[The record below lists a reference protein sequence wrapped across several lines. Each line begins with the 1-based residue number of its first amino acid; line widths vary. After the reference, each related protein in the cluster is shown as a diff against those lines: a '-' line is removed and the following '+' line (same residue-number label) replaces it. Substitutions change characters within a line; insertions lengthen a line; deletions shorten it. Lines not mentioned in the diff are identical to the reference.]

1 MVFTINGYTRKCKDS
16 LGGLKKVYL
25 FPYVKYS
32 RSQIVLNGNILV
44 TYPNTNIYEFEV
56 ETNPSVSQTQSEEN
70 GGKYFS
76 ISLSLDLTNTLGY
89 DFEKVLNKDYNI
101 IIEDRNGKLRF
112 LGNRNGLECISLN
125 YDTGGSK
132 NSFSGLK
139 LSFEGKEENEA
150 WFINDLQ
157 NAGFIINGSEPIL
170 SSTSILS
177 STNLISSIYT
187 I

>member
-1 MVFTINGYTRKCKDS
+1 MVFIISGYTRKCKDS

-32 RSQIVLNGNILV
+32 RSQIILNGNILV
-44 TYPNTNIYEFEV
+44 SYPDTTIYEFEV
-56 ETNPSVSQTQSEEN
+56 ETNPNVNQTQSEDA
-70 GGKYFS
+70 GGKFFS
-76 ISLSLDLTNTLGY
+76 ISLSLDLPNTLGN
-89 DFEKVLNKDYNI
+89 DFQKVLNKDYNI

-112 LGNRNGLECISLN
+112 LGNRNGLECTSLN
-125 YDTGGSK
+125 YDTGSSK
-132 NSFSGLK
+132 NSFNGLK

-150 WFINDLQ
+150 WFINDLSS
-157 NAGFIINGSEPIL
+157 AGFIIIGTQPIL
-170 SSTSILS
+170 SSTNILA

>member
-1 MVFTINGYTRKCKDS
+1 MVFTISGYNRKRKDS

-32 RSQIVLNGNILV
+32 RSQIILNDNILV
-44 TYPNTNIYEFEV
+44 TYPSTTIYEFEV

-70 GGKYFS
+70 GGKFFS
-76 ISLSLDLTNTLGY
+76 ISLSLDLPNTLGY

-112 LGNRNGLECISLN
+112 LGNRNGLECTSLN
-125 YDTGGSK
+125 YDTGSSK
-132 NSFSGLK
+132 NSFNGLK

-150 WFINDLQ
+150 WFINNLAS
-157 NAGFIINGSEPIL
+157 AGFDIFGQGEFLLQENGDFLLQENGFKIIL
-170 SSTSILS
+170 
-177 STNLISSIYT
+177 
-187 I
+187 

>member
-1 MVFTINGYTRKCKDS
+1 MVFTISGYTRKCKDS

-44 TYPNTNIYEFEV
+44 TYPNTTIYEFEV

-76 ISLSLDLTNTLGY
+76 ISLSLDLPNTLGY
-89 DFEKVLNKDYNI
+89 DFQKVLNKDYNI

-112 LGNRNGLECISLN
+112 LGNRNGLECTSLN
-125 YDTGGSK
+125 YDTGSSK

-150 WFINDLQ
+150 WFINDLSS
-157 NAGFIINGSEPIL
+157 AGFIIIGTQPIL
-170 SSTSILS
+170 SSTNILA

>member
-1 MVFTINGYTRKCKDS
+1 MVFTINGYTRKCKYS

-44 TYPNTNIYEFEV
+44 TYPITTIYEFEV

-76 ISLSLDLTNTLGY
+76 ISLSLDLPNTLGY
-89 DFEKVLNKDYNI
+89 DFQKVLNKDYNI
-101 IIEDRNGKLRF
+101 IVEDRNGKLRF
-112 LGNRNGLECISLN
+112 LGNRNGLECTSLN
-125 YDTGGSK
+125 YDTGSSK

-150 WFINDLQ
+150 WFINDLYD
-157 NAGFIINGSEPIL
+157 AGFDIYNGIDELLQENGDLLLQENGFKIIL
-170 SSTSILS
+170 
-177 STNLISSIYT
+177 
-187 I
+187 

>member
-1 MVFTINGYTRKCKDS
+1 MVFTISGYTRKCKDS

-44 TYPNTNIYEFEV
+44 TYPNTTIYEFEV

-76 ISLSLDLTNTLGY
+76 ISLSLDLPNTLGY
-89 DFEKVLNKDYNI
+89 DFQKVLNKDYNI

-112 LGNRNGLECISLN
+112 LGNRNGLECTSLN
-125 YDTGGSK
+125 YDTGSSK

-139 LSFEGKEENEA
+139 LTFEGKEEGEA
-150 WFINDLQ
+150 WFINYLE
-157 NAGFIINGSEPIL
+157 NAGFYIFGQGEFLLQENGDFLLQEDGFKIL
-170 SSTSILS
+170 L
-177 STNLISSIYT
+177 
-187 I
+187 

>member
-1 MVFTINGYTRKCKDS
+1 MVFTISGYNRKCKNS

-44 TYPNTNIYEFEV
+44 SYPGTTIYEFEV

-76 ISLSLDLTNTLGY
+76 ISLSLDLPNTLGY

-101 IIEDRNGKLRF
+101 IVEDRNGKLRF
-112 LGNRNGLECISLN
+112 LGNRNGLECTYLKH
-125 YDTGGSK
+125 DTGSSK
-132 NSFSGLK
+132 NSFNGLK

-150 WFINDLQ
+150 WFINDLLS
-157 NAGFIINGSEPIL
+157 AGFSIFGEDEFLLQENGDFLLQENGFKIL
-170 SSTSILS
+170 L
-177 STNLISSIYT
+177 
-187 I
+187 

>member
-32 RSQIVLNGNILV
+32 RSQIILNGNILV
-44 TYPNTNIYEFEV
+44 SYPDTTIYEFEV
-56 ETNPSVSQTQSEEN
+56 ETNPSVSQTQSTDA
-70 GGKYFS
+70 GGKYFD
-76 ISLSLDLTNTLGY
+76 ISLSLDLPNTLGY

-101 IIEDRNGKLRF
+101 ITEDRNGKLRF
-112 LGNRNGLECISLN
+112 LGNRNGLECTSLN

-139 LSFEGKEENEA
+139 LSFEGKEECEA
-150 WFINDLQ
+150 WFINNLAS
-157 NAGFIINGSEPIL
+157 AGFDIFGQGEFLLQENEDFLLQEDGFKIL
-170 SSTSILS
+170 L
-177 STNLISSIYT
+177 
-187 I
+187 